1 LTRLWHIRA
10 PLLICFLVYARYSQF
25 ARREQTVIKCEVK
38 AAPANLLG
46 SSGCQVCF
54 FKGGDMSYGYEINEL
69 AKEESWRMFRI
80 IGEFVEG
87 FDKLSGIE
95 PAVTIYGSSRL
106 GVDDELYA
114 ETEEIAY
121 RLGQSGFSIVTGGGP
136 GVMEA
141 ANKGARKAG
150 VTSVGLN
157 ISLPEEQ
164 VCNAYTTRS
173 ITFDHFFTRKV
184 MLVKYAVAFVI
195 MPGGLGTLDELTEVL
210 TLMQTHKTK
219 PFPVVL
225 FNSEFWK
232 GFLDWLRSSVL
243 FRKYVSEKDFDLLR
257 VLDRPEEV
265 VEAIQRWYVGH
276 EVIGKKALLK

>member
-1 LTRLWHIRA
+1 
-10 PLLICFLVYARYSQF
+10 
-25 ARREQTVIKCEVK
+25 
-38 AAPANLLG
+38 
-46 SSGCQVCF
+46 
-54 FKGGDMSYGYEINEL
+54 
-69 AKEESWRMFRI
+69 
-80 IGEFVEG
+80 
-87 FDKLSGIE
+87 
-95 PAVTIYGSSRL
+95 VTIYGSASL
-106 GVDDELYA
+106 GVDDKLYA

-121 RLGQSGFSIVTGGGP
+121 RLGQLGFSIVTGGGP

-164 VCNAYTTRS
+164 VCNAYTTRA
-173 ITFDHFFTRKV
+173 ITFNHFFTRKV

-210 TLMQTHKTK
+210 TLMQTHKIK

-232 GFLDWLRSSVL
+232 GFLDWLRGSVL
-243 FRKYVSEKDFDLLR
+243 SRGYISEKDFDLLR
-257 VLDRPEEV
+257 VLDRPDEV
-265 VEAIQRWYVGH
+265 VEAIQRWYVGR
-276 EVIGKKALLK
+276 EVIGRKALFK

>member
-1 LTRLWHIRA
+1 
-10 PLLICFLVYARYSQF
+10 
-25 ARREQTVIKCEVK
+25 
-38 AAPANLLG
+38 
-46 SSGCQVCF
+46 
-54 FKGGDMSYGYEINEL
+54 MSYGYEINEL

-80 IGEFVEG
+80 MGELVEG
-87 FDKLSGIE
+87 FDNLSGIE

-106 GVDDELYA
+106 GMDDELYA
-114 ETEEIAY
+114 KAEEIAY
-121 RLGQSGFSIVTGGGP
+121 GLGQAGFSIVTGGGP

-164 VCNAYTTRS
+164 VCNAYTTKS
-173 ITFDHFFTRKV
+173 ITFNHFFTRKV

-210 TLMQTHKTK
+210 TLMQTHKIK

-243 FRKYVSEKDFDLLR
+243 FRKYISENDFDLLR
-257 VLDRPEEV
+257 VLDRPDEV
-265 VEAIQRWYVGH
+265 VDAIRRWYVGH
-276 EVIGKKALLK
+276 EVIGRKALLK

>member
-1 LTRLWHIRA
+1 M
-10 PLLICFLVYARYSQF
+10 P
-25 ARREQTVIKCEVK
+25 
-38 AAPANLLG
+38 
-46 SSGCQVCF
+46 
-54 FKGGDMSYGYEINEL
+54 YGYEINEL

-80 IGEFVEG
+80 IGELVEG
-87 FDKLSGIE
+87 FDNLSGIE
-95 PAVTIYGSSRL
+95 PAVTIYGSARL
-106 GVDDELYA
+106 EVNDKLYA

-121 RLGQSGFSIVTGGGP
+121 QLGQLGFSIITGGGP

-164 VCNAYTTRS
+164 APNTYATKS

-210 TLMQTHKTK
+210 TLMQTHKIK

-232 GFLDWLRSSVL
+232 GFLDWLRSPVL
-243 FRKYVSEKDFDLLR
+243 SRKYVSEHDLDLLR
-257 VLDRPEEV
+257 VLDRPAEV

-276 EVIGKKALLK
+276 EVVGRKALLK

>member
-1 LTRLWHIRA
+1 MA
-10 PLLICFLVYARYSQF
+10 
-25 ARREQTVIKCEVK
+25 
-38 AAPANLLG
+38 
-46 SSGCQVCF
+46 
-54 FKGGDMSYGYEINEL
+54 YGYEINEL

-106 GVDDELYA
+106 RVDDRLYA

-121 RLGQSGFSIVTGGGP
+121 RLGKLGFSIVTGGGP

-141 ANKGARKAG
+141 ANKGAQKAG

-164 VCNAYTTRS
+164 VANTYATKS
-173 ITFDHFFTRKV
+173 ITFNHFFTRKV

-210 TLMQTHKTK
+210 TLMQTHKIR
-219 PFPVVL
+219 PFPIVL
-225 FNSEFWK
+225 FSSEFWQ
-232 GFLDWLRSSVL
+232 GFLDWLRSTVL
-243 FRKYVSEKDFDLLR
+243 SRKYIDEDDFDLLR
-257 VLDRPEEV
+257 VVDHPDEA
-265 VEAIQRWYVGH
+265 VEAIRRWYVSH
-276 EVIGKKALLK
+276 EVVGKKALRL